1 MRGANDVGE
10 RSGGHRETL
19 VEENVR
25 GLKGMSV
32 ELSWWEW
39 ALFRFAVLLITTPA
53 VVVAVYLIFRKR
65 GP

>member
-1 MRGANDVGE
+1 M
-10 RSGGHRETL
+10 
-19 VEENVR
+19 EENVR